1 MRTMLLALSALLL
14 LVACPLARAEEGR
27 PWLDVKVKDK
37 VTSVNSGERLTVSAE
52 AGFRDDAGWTRRATS
67 SDDGAVRALG
77 DALVVTMHYRA
88 MWGEERTVVARR
100 VASDDPSANQRPEA
114 SFVASVPPEH
124 LPGYGE
130 MLRYWFT
137 ARAPDGSYARKPRRE
152 GDVYG
157 AVVDAAA
164 VARESPL
171 PTLHWFVE
179 DVNAARWDTPTESFV
194 AFDPDERGGGD
205 VSGLEFYGKGVTA
218 RRRGSGRRDD
228 PNMFDKKGSKDWA
241 KRKFKLDFRG
251 RDFRLRW
258 GDASDG
264 DQITAVEELNLH
276 SSFDEP
282 GPESYLRETLAA
294 AVFARL
300 GVAASAA
307 KHVVLRRNGEFYGLY
322 VLVEQVD
329 DAFLERVG
337 YDPRGDTFK
346 AVHWKYSNLRP
357 TAPAS
362 APCRYV
368 PDWETGWGPC
378 PEVYRYANAKASSE
392 EEWDAE
398 GRLDAFIGALDAVN
412 RLGRT
417 DRLWATV
424 DVDRVT
430 REMAAQTAML
440 HQDRCTKNYYVHR
453 DVASGKWSR
462 IPWDMEDSFAVDYR
476 GRTGRC
482 DDDGAEACRL
492 DSGTYCIMSCEWWN
506 SPFFCDENHP
516 QDVFD
521 ESDGRSTWNHLVNA
535 VLADAAAKD
544 AYLREVKRA
553 IATLHDGGWLENR
566 ARAMADRVREDAR
579 RDARKWNRGDA
590 DDGLRALL
598 TQIADRRETLARD
611 YGALWRN
618 L

>member
-1 MRTMLLALSALLL
+1 MGQAQ
-14 LVACPLARAEEGR
+14 VQARF
-27 PWLDVKVKDK
+27 
-37 VTSVNSGERLTVSAE
+37 S
-52 AGFRDDAGWTRRATS
+52 RA
-67 SDDGAVRALG
+67 RFPPPLG
-77 DALVVTMHYRA
+77 DA
-88 MWGEERTVVARR
+88 
-100 VASDDPSANQRPEA
+100 
-114 SFVASVPPEH
+114 
-124 LPGYGE
+124 
-130 MLRYWFT
+130 
-137 ARAPDGSYARKPRRE
+137 PD
-152 GDVYG
+152 
-157 AVVDAAA
+157 
-164 VARESPL
+164 
-171 PTLHWFVE
+171 T
-179 DVNAARWDTPTESFV
+179 
-194 AFDPDERGGGD
+194 
-205 VSGLEFYGKGVTA
+205 
-218 RRRGSGRRDD
+218 
-228 PNMFDKKGSKDWA
+228 
-241 KRKFKLDFRG
+241 
-251 RDFRLRW
+251 
-258 GDASDG
+258 
-264 DQITAVEELNLH
+264 TAVEELNLH

-294 AVFARL
+294 AVFERL
-300 GVAASAA
+300 GVAAPAA
-307 KHVVLRRNGEFYGLY
+307 KHVALRRKRRILRTLRLRSSNRWTR
-322 VLVEQVD
+322 
-329 DAFLERVG
+329 AFLERVG
-337 YDPRGDTFK
+337 HDPRGDTFK

-368 PDWETGWGPC
+368 PDWESGWGRARKC
-378 PEVYRYANAKASSE
+378 TARERAASSRE
-392 EEWDAE
+392 KRDAE

-453 DVASGKWSR
+453 DVATGKWFR

-476 GRTGRC
+476 ERTGRC

-516 QDVFD
+516 QDVFE

-544 AYLREVKRA
+544 AYLRELKRA
-553 IATLHDGGWLENR
+553 IAALHDGGWLENR
-566 ARAMADRVREDAR
+566 ARALADRVREDAR

-590 DDGLRALL
+590 GDGLRALL
-598 TQIADRRETLARD
+598 TQIANRRETLTRE
-611 YGALWRN
+611 YGELWRN

>member
-1 MRTMLLALSALLL
+1 M

-37 VTSVNSGERLTVSAE
+37 VTSVNTGESLTVTAK

-67 SDDGAVRALG
+67 SDEGGVRALG

-100 VASDDPSANQRPEA
+100 VASDDPANQRPEA
-114 SFVASVPPEH
+114 SWFVASVPPEH

-137 ARAPDGSYARKPRRE
+137 ARAPDGSYARKPRR
-152 GDVYG
+152 GSDAYG

-164 VARESPL
+164 VARESTI

-179 DVNAARWDTPTESFV
+179 DVNAARWDVPTESFV
-194 AFDPDERGGGD
+194 AFDPDERGGDD
-205 VSGLEFYGKGVTA
+205 VSGLKFYGKGVTA

-258 GDASDG
+258 SDAPDT
-264 DQITAVEELNLH
+264 TAVEELNLH

-294 AVFARL
+294 AVFERL
-300 GVAASAA
+300 GVAAPAA
-307 KHVVLRRNGEFYGLY
+307 KHVALRRNGEFYGLY
-322 VLVEQVD
+322 ALVEQVD

-337 YDPRGDTFK
+337 HDPRGDTFK

-368 PDWETGWGPC
+368 PDWESGWGPC
-378 PEVYRYANAKASSE
+378 PEVYRRANARASSKE
-392 EEWDAE
+392 ERDAE

-453 DVASGKWSR
+453 DVATGSGSG
-462 IPWDMEDSFAVDYR
+462 FR
-476 GRTGRC
+476 GTWRTASPSITAKGR
-482 DDDGAEACRL
+482 DGATTTAPRR
-492 DSGTYCIMSCEWWN
+492 
-506 SPFFCDENHP
+506 
-516 QDVFD
+516 VV
-521 ESDGRSTWNHLVNA
+521 ST
-535 VLADAAAKD
+535 
-544 AYLREVKRA
+544 
-553 IATLHDGGWLENR
+553 R
-566 ARAMADRVREDAR
+566 ARTASCRASGGTRPSSATRTIR
-579 RDARKWNRGDA
+579 RTSSRRATVDPRGTTSSTPCS
-590 DDGLRALL
+590 R
-598 TQIADRRETLARD
+598 TPPRRTPTSAS
-611 YGALWRN
+611 
-618 L
+618 